1 MIAGIVT
8 TACVLAAL
16 LVAFLALECLLG
28 AAKWKEDDF
37 VVEAPSFTVLMPAH
51 NEAQGIAKSI
61 RAVAAQLRP
70 CDNIVVIADNCSDD
84 TAGIARSLGATV
96 IERRN
101 LDFVG
106 KGYALE
112 FARANLCEIDA
123 ELVIVLDAD
132 CIPQS
137 GALMR
142 LAAHSVARDTIVQG
156 AYLLQPPAA
165 ASTNVRLSCFAF
177 LIKNLIRQRA
187 LRRLADT
194 ALLQGS
200 GMAFPRR
207 VFDRIEW
214 SAASLVEDMETG
226 LDLLLFGERISFDDT
241 AVILSDASSEAGTV
255 GQRRRWEHGML
266 HAMVV
271 HVPDILAHAIF
282 GRWRLGFVALDLL
295 IPPTVLLICGALL
308 ALAAGVA
315 VIGMTLP
322 VGFLAGAL
330 SLLAVGLI
338 LAWRAEGREMLP
350 WRDLRRIP
358 SYVIWKLP
366 IVAGFLIQRETRWNR
381 TERNHD

>member
-1 MIAGIVT
+1 
-8 TACVLAAL
+8 
-16 LVAFLALECLLG
+16 
-28 AAKWKEDDF
+28 
-37 VVEAPSFTVLMPAH
+37 
-51 NEAQGIAKSI
+51 
-61 RAVAAQLRP
+61 
-70 CDNIVVIADNCSDD
+70 
-84 TAGIARSLGATV
+84 
-96 IERRN
+96 
-101 LDFVG
+101 
-106 KGYALE
+106 
-112 FARANLCEIDA
+112 
-123 ELVIVLDAD
+123 
-132 CIPQS
+132 
-137 GALMR
+137 
-142 LAAHSVARDTIVQG
+142 
-156 AYLLQPPAA
+156 
-165 ASTNVRLSCFAF
+165 
-177 LIKNLIRQRA
+177 
-187 LRRLADT
+187 
-194 ALLQGS
+194 
-200 GMAFPRR
+200 MAFPRR